1 MAVPKRFKFKTK
13 KINFQKINNNM
24 IFVKPQINKY
34 FFKSLR
40 LFLSV
45 KIKSL
50 LFWLKF
56 FSSLLIVTLIFLNF
70 NLNNFMSLILTSEF
84 IIILIFFIFVFNSIL
99 LNLNWILGFSFIII
113 ILGGL
118 EIALSF
124 ILLNL

>member
-1 MAVPKRFKFKTK
+1 M
-13 KINFQKINNNM
+13 
-24 IFVKPQINKY
+24 
-34 FFKSLR
+34 
-40 LFLSV
+40 
-45 KIKSL
+45 

-56 FSSLLIVTLIFLNF
+56 FSSLLIITLIFLNF

-84 IIILIFFIFVFNSIL
+84 ILILIFFVFVFNSIL
-99 LNLNWILGFSFIII
+99 LNLNWILGFSFIIV